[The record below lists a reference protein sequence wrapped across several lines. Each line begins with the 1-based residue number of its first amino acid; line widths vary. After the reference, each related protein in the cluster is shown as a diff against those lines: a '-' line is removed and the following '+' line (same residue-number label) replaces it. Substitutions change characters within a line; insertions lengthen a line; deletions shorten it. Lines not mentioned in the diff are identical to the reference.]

1 MKRFLCISVSLLL
14 SIPAKAQVRSYGPLR
29 VDLSKAKQMD
39 EFIVV
44 PAKNPR
50 GQYLYI
56 GVFCKERLFNFTGA
70 EYKWKEWNIPETM
83 HEAKIVADMCNQI

>member
-1 MKRFLCISVSLLL
+1 MQRLLCIAASLFLA
-14 SIPAKAQVRSYGPLR
+14 IPANAQVRNYGPLR

-50 GQYLYI
+50 GQYLYV

-70 EYKWKEWNIPETM
+70 EFKWKQWNSPETM
-83 HEAKIVADMCNQI
+83 HEARIVADMSNQI

>member
-1 MKRFLCISVSLLL
+1 MQRLLCIAASLLL
-14 SIPAKAQVRSYGPLR
+14 AIPANAQVRNYGPLR

-50 GQYLYI
+50 GQYLYV
-56 GVFCKERLFNFTGA
+56 GVFCKERLFN
-70 EYKWKEWNIPETM
+70 KWKEWSNPETM

>member
-1 MKRFLCISVSLLL
+1 MQHLLYIVVSLLL
-14 SIPAKAQVRSYGPLR
+14 AIPANAQVRNYGPLR

-50 GQYLYI
+50 GQYLYV

-70 EYKWKEWNIPETM
+70 EFKWKQWNSPETM
-83 HEAKIVADMCNQI
+83 HEAKIVADMCDQI